1 MSKKA
6 FMIPRIVMSGWGGE
20 VIETGLGTAGDTPD
34 VFVCSYAAWLV
45 DYKSDIN
52 NDGLFDLYDYYL
64 WFDSHGFTE
73 EQWLQLN
80 QEDNDAIEFWY
91 QMHQQQP

>member
-6 FMIPRIVMSGWGGE
+6 FMIPRIVMSGWGGD

-34 VFVCSYAAWLV
+34 VSLCDWNTWREIYQT
-45 DYKSDIN
+45 DIN
-52 NDGLFDLYDYYL
+52 NDTKIDYYDYYL
-64 WFDSHGFTE
+64 WWDSHGFTQ
-73 EQWLQLN
+73 EQWN
-80 QEDNDAIEFWY
+80 EWNVGNDEVIEFWN